1 MAQPTKV
8 VKGGFR
14 ATLALIISVI
24 ALIVSILAYITSERE
39 GELNARIRDLQ
50 AAMENL
56 KTESVEQLNKLRN
69 ETAKTLEEMSQ
80 AVKQDEGSKNQP
92 VPR

>member
-24 ALIVSILAYITSERE
+24 ALIVSILAYMSSERE

-50 AAMENL
+50 SRMENL

-69 ETAKTLEEMSQ
+69 ETARALEEMSQ
-80 AVKQDEGSKNQP
+80 AVKQDEGSKN
-92 VPR
+92 